1 MIDSANPLV
10 AARVDSTTWY
20 SGIGI
25 AETLDMLIGGV
36 KSGSWIDGTLG
47 GVGTAA
53 EGAVWVLDPVGALV
67 TAGFGWVVE
76 HVEPLS
82 DALDWLAGDPDQVAA
97 NAQTW
102 RNVAVEQDDIA
113 DMYLRAVRGQ
123 VPDWRGPAAAAY
135 RGQAAET
142 FELAI
147 GLAKVSEAMSVI
159 VGMTGSL
166 VSLVRTLVRDLI
178 GELVSILIARI
189 PLWTIEAVGTLGIA
203 APYVEAQV
211 AALVAKWGA
220 RITRLLRALTS
231 SLRNL
236 APALSKLDEVM
247 ETIARLLSRRA
258 GVQVARVGDD
268 AGFDIL
274 QSGAIVRRP
283 RDAGD
288 WDSRWAAEMY
298 GEIRAAEDVAD
309 VAATAARYG
318 LTPDDIA
325 QIKNHLFQEEHL
337 LDYFP
342 PGEMARFDPN
352 PRIAEAWQRLAGGT
366 PHPAD
371 IDLLRHELY
380 EAQHIARTGDPSY
393 MNAHTATNK
402 AGFTWDE
409 EAAARDGLGF
419 QG

>member
-1 MIDSANPLV
+1 MTRQPNPLV

-47 GVGTAA
+47 GVGTAT
-53 EGAVWVLDPVGALV
+53 EGAVWVLDPIGALV
-67 TAGFGWVVE
+67 AAGFGWVVE
-76 HVEPLS
+76 HVQPLS

-113 DMYLRAVRGQ
+113 DLYVRAVRGQ
-123 VPDWRGPAAAAY
+123 IPDWHGPAAAAY

-142 FELAI
+142 FELSI
-147 GLAKVSEAMSVI
+147 GLAKASEAMSVI

-189 PLWTIEAVGTLGIA
+189 PLWTLETAGTFGIA

-220 RITRLLRALTS
+220 RITRLLRALTT

-236 APALSKLDEVM
+236 VPALRRLDEVI
-247 ETIARLLSRRA
+247 ETIAAVLRKRGLSGDKGSSTPELYTPWRWLRHSDPELEAQRVRDLGFDPAVGKHRPSESETALRVEDTLGIVLRRSDGDRA
-258 GVQVARVGDD
+258 DWVDEVGRTYDAVGNFPGSYFERQWPQLQHQIVRHLDKADLVPVDVAKFSPEQVEQVAKFIADNDLGPRV
-268 AGFDIL
+268 F
-274 QSGAIVRRP
+274 IV
-283 RDAGD
+283 G
-288 WDSRWAAEMY
+288 
-298 GEIRAAEDVAD
+298 
-309 VAATAARYG
+309 
-318 LTPDDIA
+318 
-325 QIKNHLFQEEHL
+325 Q
-337 LDYFP
+337 
-342 PGEMARFDPN
+342 
-352 PRIAEAWQRLAGGT
+352 
-366 PHPAD
+366 
-371 IDLLRHELY
+371 
-380 EAQHIARTGDPSY
+380 
-393 MNAHTATNK
+393 
-402 AGFTWDE
+402 
-409 EAAARDGLGF
+409 
-419 QG
+419 